1 MGPGL
6 LAHSGQVSRPQR
18 WGSAVRAQAHGVP
31 VPTEWQEA
39 DVPLAAACPEEQ
51 GGAQARAGG
60 QGQGGTAVLLH
71 IAHGPPAA

>member
-6 LAHSGQVSRPQR
+6 LVHSGQGSRPQR

-31 VPTEWQEA
+31 VPTEGQEA
-39 DVPLAAACPEEQ
+39 GVPLAATCPAEQ

-60 QGQGGTAVLLH
+60 QGPGGMAVLLH